1 MRYNAASGGIMA
13 DCGCEE
19 YRELT
24 RRRFLGATVGGGV
37 ASFLGLANPQLLFGA
52 LGGKRTADSVILLWM
67 AGGQSHLDTWDPK
80 PGTETGGPFSAIDTA
95 VKGIQ
100 LSEHLPRIAKGFKD
114 ISLIR
119 SLTSREG
126 SHERATYLMHT
137 GYAPLGSFQHST
149 IGSVIAKM
157 KDADKGDL
165 PPYIS
170 VGGQTW
176 PAGYLGSNYAA
187 FRVGNPNEPTQNIEY
202 HKGVDAKRFQDR
214 LTLLNTFDREFA
226 RGRSG
231 ADVIE
236 AYAKHYEAA
245 YQLMKS
251 RDVSAFDLSGEPKE
265 LREQYGLTFFGQ
277 GCLLARRLV
286 QKKVRFV
293 EVNLGGW
300 DTHQNNFETVAKQ
313 CKDLDQAVSA
323 LVEDLRKKDLL
334 PRTVVLLCS
343 EFGRTPK
350 INTNNGRDHWP
361 RVWSAMLAG
370 GGIAGGRVIGASTPD
385 GSEVADNPV
394 TIGALHATLCRCLDI
409 DPTKVNYAPD
419 GRPIRIV
426 QDATLQPPAEL
437 FS

>member
-1 MRYNAASGGIMA
+1 MTE
-13 DCGCEE
+13 CGCEE

-52 LGGKRTADSVILLWM
+52 LGGNRTADSVILLWM

-80 PGTETGGPFSAIDTA
+80 PGTDTGGPFAAIDTA

-100 LSEHLPRIAKGFKD
+100 ISEHLPRIAKQFKD

-149 IGSVIAKM
+149 IGSVIAKTM
-157 KDADKGDL
+157 DHDTIDL

-170 VGGQTW
+170 IGGQTW
-176 PAGYLGSNYAA
+176 PAGYLGSGYAA
-187 FRVGNPNEPTQNIEY
+187 FRVGNPNEPTQNIDY
-202 HKGVDAKRFQDR
+202 HKGVDAKRFQNR
-214 LTLLNTFDREFA
+214 LALLNQFDREFA
-226 RGRSG
+226 KGRSG
-231 ADVIE
+231 AEVIK
-236 AYAKHYEAA
+236 AYANHYEAA
-245 YQLMKS
+245 YRLMKS
-251 RDVSAFDLSGEPKE
+251 RDVSAFDLAREPQA
-265 LREQYGLTFFGQ
+265 LRARYELTFFGQ

-286 QKKVRFV
+286 EKKVRFV

-300 DTHQNNFETVAKQ
+300 DTHQNNFDTVSKQ
-313 CKDLDQAVSA
+313 SDVLDPAIST
-323 LVEDLRKKDLL
+323 LIEDLRSHDLL

-350 INTNNGRDHWP
+350 INANQGRDHWP

-370 GGIAGGRVIGASTPD
+370 GGVAGGRVVGASTPD

-394 TIGALHATLCRCLDI
+394 SIGALHATLCRCLDL
-409 DPTKVNYAPD
+409 DPTAVNYAPD

-426 QDATLQPPAEL
+426 QDQSARPPAEL